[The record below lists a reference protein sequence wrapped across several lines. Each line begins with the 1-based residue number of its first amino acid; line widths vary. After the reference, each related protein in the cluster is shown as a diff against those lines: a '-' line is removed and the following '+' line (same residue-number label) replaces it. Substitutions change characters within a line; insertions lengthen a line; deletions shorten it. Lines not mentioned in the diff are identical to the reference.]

1 MSRRLLSVVTAALV
15 LAPPLALAVPRP
27 PAPRLH
33 PAAVS
38 PLPTYVRRVAPAVV
52 ALSVTAPEE
61 AQSSARL
68 GAQRAGSGI
77 IFDARGYVVTVSY
90 LVLDATR
97 IEART
102 RDGAVVA
109 ARLVGA
115 DLDTG
120 LAVVRLEGAGPFRA
134 AALGDSRDMVQ
145 GAVAGTVGA
154 DEDNELVHA
163 AAVLTGVRRFSAFW
177 EYMLPRAFIVSPA
190 VSSWGGSAMV
200 DERGR
205 LVGIVSLRLGEAPA
219 YVNLAIPLETFLPV
233 KDELIAA
240 GRVASRRPR
249 PWIGLHTRANPDG
262 VFVDGFSEAG
272 PARSA
277 GFHKGD
283 RIIGVNG
290 VGVRTQEEFYEQMW
304 RRQAG
309 DTIEVA
315 VRRADAVRVIPVR
328 SIDRTTLYRTS
339 Q

>member
-1 MSRRLLSVVTAALV
+1 MSGRCLSVVAAAAV
-15 LAPPLALAVPRP
+15 LIPGLALAVPRP

-33 PAAVS
+33 PSAVS
-38 PLPTYVRRVAPAVV
+38 PLPTYVRKVEAAVV
-52 ALSVTAPEE
+52 ALSVTAP
-61 AQSSARL
+61 ADAPSSARL
-68 GAQRAGSGI
+68 GARRAGSGV
-77 IFDARGYVVTVSY
+77 IFDDRGYVVTVSY

-102 RDGAVVA
+102 RDGATVD
-109 ARLVGA
+109 ARLVGV

-120 LAVVRLEGAGPFRA
+120 LAVVRLVGAEPWPTA
-134 AALGDSRDMVQ
+134 VLGDSRDMIQ
-145 GAVAGTVGA
+145 GVVAGTVGA

-163 AAVLTGVRRFSAFW
+163 QATLTGVRRFSAFW

-205 LVGIVSLRLGEAPA
+205 LVGVVSLRLGEEPS
-219 YVNLAIPLETFLPV
+219 YVNMAIPLETFLPV

-240 GRVASRRPR
+240 GRVSSRRPR

-262 VFVDGFSEAG
+262 VFVDGFNDAG

-277 GFHKGD
+277 GFQQGD
-283 RIIGVNG
+283 RIVGVNG
-290 VGVRTQEEFYEQMW
+290 VRVRTQEEFYEQMW

-315 VRRADAVRVIPVR
+315 VHRENAVRVIVVR
-328 SIDRTTLYRTS
+328 SIDRTILYRTS

>member
-1 MSRRLLSVVTAALV
+1 MSGRWLSVVVAAVLV
-15 LAPPLALAVPRP
+15 PGLAFAVPRP

-33 PAAVS
+33 PSGVS
-38 PLPTYVRRVAPAVV
+38 PLPSYVRKVERAVV

-61 AQSSARL
+61 APSSARL
-68 GAQRAGSGI
+68 GARRAGSGI
-77 IFDARGYVVTVSY
+77 IFDDRGYVVTVSY
-90 LVLDATR
+90 LVLDAVR

-102 RDGAVVA
+102 RDGATIDA
-109 ARLVGA
+109 QLVGV

-120 LAVVRLEGAGPFRA
+120 LAVVRLRGAGPWPA
-134 AALGDSRDMVQ
+134 ASLGDSRDMLQ

-163 AAVLTGVRRFSAFW
+163 QAMVTGVRRFSAFW

-190 VSSWGGSAMV
+190 ISSWGGSAMV
-200 DERGR
+200 DERGQ
-205 LVGIVSLRLGEAPA
+205 LVGIVSLRLGEDPA
-219 YVNLAIPLETFLPV
+219 YVNMAIPLETFLPV
-233 KDELIAA
+233 KDEIIAG
-240 GRVASRRPR
+240 GRVSSRRPR

-262 VFVDGFSEAG
+262 VFVDGFNDAG

-277 GFHKGD
+277 GFQKGD
-283 RIIGVNG
+283 RIVGVNG

-315 VRRADAVRVIPVR
+315 VHREDAVRVIAVR
-328 SIDRTTLYRTS
+328 SIDRTILYRTS

>member
-1 MSRRLLSVVTAALV
+1 MPRRWLSVVIAV
-15 LAPPLALAVPRP
+15 IFVPGVALAVPRP
-27 PAPRLH
+27 PAPHLH
-33 PAAVS
+33 PSAVS
-38 PLPTYVRRVAPAVV
+38 PLPSYVRKVEPSVV

-61 AQSSARL
+61 AASSARL
-68 GAQRAGSGI
+68 GARRAGSGV
-77 IFDARGYVVTVSY
+77 IFDERGYVVTVSY

-102 RDGAVVA
+102 RDGAAVE
-109 ARLVGA
+109 ARLVGV

-120 LAVVRLEGAGPFRA
+120 LAVVQLRGAGPWPA

-145 GAVAGTVGA
+145 GVVAGTVGV

-163 AAVLTGVRRFSAFW
+163 QATLTGVRRFSAFW
-177 EYMLPRAFIVSPA
+177 EYMLPRAFMVAPA

-200 DERGR
+200 DERGQ
-205 LVGIVSLRLGEAPA
+205 LVGIVSLRLGEDPA
-219 YVNLAIPLETFLPV
+219 YVNMAIPLEVFLPV
-233 KDELIAA
+233 KDELIAV
-240 GRVASRRPR
+240 GRVSSRRPR

-262 VFVDGFSEAG
+262 VFVDGFNEAG

-277 GFHKGD
+277 GFRKGD
-283 RIIGVNG
+283 RIVGVNG

-304 RRQAG
+304 RRRAG

-315 VRRADAVRVIPVR
+315 VHREDSVRVIPVR
-328 SIDRTTLYRTS
+328 SIDRTILYRTS

>member
-1 MSRRLLSVVTAALV
+1 MTRRWLSVVVAATV
-15 LAPPLALAVPRP
+15 LFPGLALAVSRP

-33 PAAVS
+33 PSAVS
-38 PLPTYVRRVAPAVV
+38 PLPTYVRKVEPAVV

-61 AQSSARL
+61 APSSARL
-68 GAQRAGSGI
+68 GARRAGSGV
-77 IFDARGYVVTVSY
+77 IFDDRGYVVTVSY
-90 LVLDATR
+90 LVLDALR

-102 RDGAVVA
+102 RDGASTE
-109 ARLVGA
+109 ARLVGV

-120 LAVVRLEGAGPFRA
+120 LAVVRLRGAGPWPA
-134 AALGDSRDMVQ
+134 APLGDSRDMIQ
-145 GAVAGTVGA
+145 GVVAGTVGV

-163 AAVLTGVRRFSAFW
+163 QATLTGVRRFSAFW

-200 DERGR
+200 DERGQ
-205 LVGIVSLRLGEAPA
+205 LVGIVSLRLGEEPA
-219 YVNLAIPLETFLPV
+219 YVNMAIPLETFLPV
-233 KDELIAA
+233 KDEIIAA

-249 PWIGLHTRANPDG
+249 PWIGLHTRANPEG
-262 VFVDGFSEAG
+262 VFVDGFNESG

-277 GFHKGD
+277 GFRKGD
-283 RIIGVNG
+283 RIVGVNG

-315 VRRADAVRVIPVR
+315 VRREDAVRVIPVR
-328 SIDRTTLYRTS
+328 SIDRTILYRTS

>member
-1 MSRRLLSVVTAALV
+1 MTRRWLSVVAAAVLV
-15 LAPPLALAVPRP
+15 PGVALAVPRP

-33 PAAVS
+33 PNDVS
-38 PLPTYVRRVAPAVV
+38 SVPSYVQKVEPAVL
-52 ALSVTAPEE
+52 ALSVTAPED
-61 AQSSARL
+61 APSSARL
-68 GAQRAGSGI
+68 GPRRAGSAV
-77 IFDARGYVVTVSY
+77 IFDDRGYAVTVSY
-90 LVLDATR
+90 LVLDAVR

-102 RDGAVVA
+102 RDGASIEA
-109 ARLVGA
+109 SLVGV

-120 LAVVRLEGAGPFRA
+120 LAVVRLRGVGPWPTA
-134 AALGDSRDMVQ
+134 TLGDSRDMVE
-145 GAVAGTVGA
+145 GMVTGSVGA
-154 DEDNELVHA
+154 DEDNDLVYA
-163 AAVLTGVRRFSAFW
+163 QTTLTGVRRFSAFW
-177 EYMLPRAFIVSPA
+177 EYMLPRAFMISPA
-190 VSSWGGSAMV
+190 VSSWGGNAMV

-205 LVGIVSLRLGEAPA
+205 LVGVVSLRLGEEPA
-219 YVNLAIPLETFLPV
+219 FVNMAIPLETFVPV
-233 KDELIAA
+233 KDEIIAA
-240 GRVASRRPR
+240 GRVVSRPPR

-262 VFVDGFSEAG
+262 VFVDGFNERG

-277 GFHKGD
+277 GFQKGD

-315 VRRADAVRVIPVR
+315 VRREHAVRVIGVR

>member
-1 MSRRLLSVVTAALV
+1 MTRRWLCVVVAAVLV
-15 LAPPLALAVPRP
+15 PGLAVAVPRP
-27 PAPRLH
+27 PPPRLH
-33 PAAVS
+33 PSAVS
-38 PLPTYVRRVAPAVV
+38 PLPTYVRKVEPAVV

-61 AQSSARL
+61 ARSSARL
-68 GAQRAGSGI
+68 GARRAGSGV
-77 IFDARGYVVTVSY
+77 IFDDRGYVVTVSY

-102 RDGAVVA
+102 RDGASIDA
-109 ARLVGA
+109 DLVGV

-120 LAVVRLEGAGPFRA
+120 LAVVRLRGAGPWPA
-134 AALGDSRDMVQ
+134 ASLGDSRDMVQ
-145 GAVAGTVGA
+145 DVVTGTVGA
-154 DEDNELVHA
+154 DEDNDLVFA
-163 AAVLTGVRRFSAFW
+163 QATVTGVRRFSAFW

-190 VSSWGGSAMV
+190 ISSWGGSAMV
-200 DERGR
+200 DERGE
-205 LVGIVSLRLGEAPA
+205 LVGIVSLRLGEDPA
-219 YVNLAIPLETFLPV
+219 YVNMAIPLETFLPV
-233 KDELIAA
+233 KDEIIAT

-262 VFVDGFSEAG
+262 VFVDGFNEAG

-277 GFHKGD
+277 GFRKGD
-283 RIIGVNG
+283 RIVGVNG

-315 VRRADAVRVIPVR
+315 VHREDAVRIIPVR
-328 SIDRTTLYRTS
+328 SIDRTILYRTS

>member
-1 MSRRLLSVVTAALV
+1 MTRRWLGVVVAAV
-15 LAPPLALAVPRP
+15 FVPGLALAVPRP

-33 PAAVS
+33 PRDVS
-38 PLPTYVRRVAPAVV
+38 PLPTYVRKVEPAVV
-52 ALSVTAPEE
+52 ALSIMAPEE
-61 AQSSARL
+61 APSSARL
-68 GAQRAGSGI
+68 GARRAGSGV
-77 IFDARGYVVTVSY
+77 IFDERGYVLTVSY
-90 LVLDATR
+90 LVLDAVR

-102 RDGAVVA
+102 RDGANIE
-109 ARLVGA
+109 ARLVGV

-120 LAVVRLEGAGPFRA
+120 LAVVQLRGPGPWPA
-134 AALGDSRDMVQ
+134 VALGDSRDLVD
-145 GAVAGTVGA
+145 GVLSGTVGA

-163 AAVLTGVRRFSAFW
+163 QTTLTAVRRFSAFW

-190 VSSWGGSAMV
+190 ISSWGGSAMV

-205 LVGIVSLRLGEAPA
+205 LVGIVSLRLGDEPD
-219 YVNLAIPLETFLPV
+219 YVNMAIPLETFLPV
-233 KDELIAA
+233 KDEIIGT
-240 GRVASRRPR
+240 GRVVSRPPR

-262 VFVDGFSEAG
+262 VFVDGFNERG

-277 GFHKGD
+277 GFRKGD

-290 VGVRTQEEFYEQMW
+290 VRVRTQEEFYEQMW

-315 VRRADAVRVIPVR
+315 VHREDAVRVIPVR
-328 SIDRTTLYRTS
+328 SIDRTLLYRTS